1 MNYNNGNIDFYP
13 GSLGGG
19 ERYWRVVSPNKQP
32 VVAGLLVIKS
42 PKCIW
47 QSLVRKGINCQ
58 VGSTAFITTLKK
70 DNNIFIPA
78 SKLDE
83 LLW

>member
-42 PKCIW
+42 PKYIR
-47 QSLVRKGINCQ
+47 QSFGEKGDQLSSVQYCFYYNTKEGQ
-58 VGSTAFITTLKK
+58 
-70 DNNIFIPA
+70 
-78 SKLDE
+78 
-83 LLW
+83 

>member
-1 MNYNNGNIDFYP
+1 MKCLCTVVTCQSCVNYNNGNIDFYP

-32 VVAGLLVIKS
+32 VVAGLLVKKS

-47 QSLVRKGINCQ
+47 QSFGEKGDQLSSGQYCFYYNTKEGQ
-58 VGSTAFITTLKK
+58 
-70 DNNIFIPA
+70 
-78 SKLDE
+78 
-83 LLW
+83 